1 MTIGKILPKDKLLM
15 TFHQASTKH
24 PENGE
29 EIDISIS
36 GASPVIT
43 YKGKRVYWDIQEM
56 IREAVDLIDIE
67 EKESGSSRDL

>member
-1 MTIGKILPKDKLLM
+1 MAVGKILPKDRLLI

-29 EIDISIS
+29 EVDISFS

-56 IREAVDLIDIE
+56 IREAVDLIETE
-67 EKESGSSRDL
+67 EKENESSRDF